1 MFHSKGHASTE
12 VKRTRPAKAA
22 RSRSANGPSAERP
35 AANALRRQRV
45 TVRRWTAG
53 GSVGVRWAVLA
64 LVVAMAFS
72 AALMGAAAATSQTT
86 TRPVDPR
93 LERGLTKP
101 STGAAAGQ
109 GYPVLQNDAAT
120 TVRDQP
126 FTIHV
131 AQNDTDPDPGR
142 LHVVGRPP
150 PPTNGTATAHPDPDP
165 DKAAIVYTP
174 QRGFVGTD
182 TFRYDYCPDVTGCPA
197 ATVTVTVIKPDPVL
211 QNDAATT
218 VRDQPVT
225 IDVMRN
231 DRNPDVASLQVSK
244 PPRPGA
250 KAEKQPD
257 GTIRYTP
264 EPGFVGEDSFQYD
277 YCGAVIGVAKR
288 AACPSATVT
297 VTVTATPIISSVRPG
312 STPPGRPVEVGG
324 NTGSCERV
332 GTLTFHGMVDIPIS
346 VTADQSGNFT
356 ARFTVPKATFP
367 RAYKLELSV
376 DCNGQIQ
383 RAEGLVTVT
392 NQAPVA
398 ADDSATTTRDHPVTI
413 PVTKNDRDPD
423 DPDGYQ
429 TFVVEQTPPANG
441 RTEVRSDTTIIYT
454 PNLGFVGRDEF
465 RYSVCDDVVN
475 AAEGADCGTATVTV
489 TVTDT
494 PIISSVQPGSTFA
507 GMSVEVG
514 GNTGSCNR
522 AGTLTFHGMTGDFSV
537 NVTAD
542 QDGNFVARVTIP
554 KGTLPRAYKLELTVD
569 CNGQLQ
575 RAQGELTV
583 INLAPVAVD
592 DAASTT
598 QASPVEIAVTANDR
612 NPDPDTGYPTRV
624 VASPPTNGTTE
635 VRSDQTIV
643 YTPEKEFVGQDRFQ
657 YSVCDDVVNAAGG
670 ADCGTA
676 SVTVTVMD
684 AKDCQ
689 PSPGN
694 APGIKVDPGKGAGGA
709 TLRITATVDRKLAAC
724 PFRLLLGG
732 TPLPP
737 DVRVG
742 SDGNISAERGVP
754 KDAKPGPNPLSL
766 ATTSDQTLAQTPFQ
780 VVSPGLSLLLKL
792 VLGAGAFLAG
802 ALARA
807 AIRRWRTSQ
816 LDPPPEDVRAEPHTS
831 PVDVTVEPDHDQ
843 TRTYTVRL
851 EPHRDVGTQTVQEMT
866 Q

>member
-1 MFHSKGHASTE
+1 M
-12 VKRTRPAKAA
+12 
-22 RSRSANGPSAERP
+22 
-35 AANALRRQRV
+35 
-45 TVRRWTAG
+45 RRWTAG
-53 GSVGVRWAVLA
+53 GNVGVLWAVLA

-86 TRPVDPR
+86 TRPEDPR
-93 LERGLTKP
+93 LERALTKP
-101 STGAAAGQ
+101 STGAATGQ
-109 GYPVLQNDAAT
+109 GYPVLLDDAAT

-126 FTIHV
+126 VPILV
-131 AQNDTDPDPGR
+131 AQNDTDPDPAG
-142 LHVVGRPP
+142 LHVVGPP
-150 PPTNGTATAHPDPDP
+150 PPPKNGTATAHPDPDK
-165 DKAAIVYTP
+165 DKATIVYTP
-174 QRGFVGTD
+174 NRGFVGTD
-182 TFRYDYCPDVTGCPA
+182 TFQYDYCPDVNVAGQPACPA
-197 ATVTVTVIKPDPVL
+197 ATVTVTVKPIPDLVD
-211 QNDAATT
+211 DAATT
-218 VRDQPVT
+218 VRDQPVP

-297 VTVTATPIISSVRPG
+297 VTVT
-312 STPPGRPVEVGG
+312 
-324 NTGSCERV
+324 
-332 GTLTFHGMVDIPIS
+332 
-346 VTADQSGNFT
+346 
-356 ARFTVPKATFP
+356 
-367 RAYKLELSV
+367 
-376 DCNGQIQ
+376 
-383 RAEGLVTVT
+383 
-392 NQAPVA
+392 
-398 ADDSATTTRDHPVTI
+398 
-413 PVTKNDRDPD
+413 
-423 DPDGYQ
+423 
-429 TFVVEQTPPANG
+429 
-441 RTEVRSDTTIIYT
+441 
-454 PNLGFVGRDEF
+454 
-465 RYSVCDDVVN
+465 
-475 AAEGADCGTATVTV
+475 
-489 TVTDT
+489 DT

-522 AGTLTFHGMTGDFSV
+522 AGTLTFHGMTGDVSV

-554 KGTLPRAYKLELTVD
+554 KGAFPRAYKLELTVD

-598 QASPVEIAVTANDR
+598 QDSPVEIAVTANDR

-624 VASPPTNGTTE
+624 LESSPPTHGTTE

-643 YTPEKEFVGQDRFQ
+643 YTPDKAFVGKDRFQ
-657 YSVCDDVVNAAGG
+657 YSFCDDVVNAAEG

-676 SVTVTVMD
+676 TVTVTVMD
-684 AKDCQ
+684 ATACL

-694 APGIKVDPGKGAGGA
+694 TPSIKVDPGKGAGGA

-754 KDAKPGPNPLSL
+754 NNAKPGPRPIRL
-766 ATTSDQTLAQTPFQ
+766 ATMSDQTLAQTPFQ

-792 VLGAGAFLAG
+792 VLGAGALLAG

-807 AIRRWRTSQ
+807 AIRRWRTSHEPD
-816 LDPPPEDVRAEPHTS
+816 LPPEDVRAEPHTS
-831 PVDVTVEPDHDQ
+831 PVDVTVEPEHDN

-851 EPHRDVGTQTVQEMT
+851 EPHRDAGTQTVQEMT

>member
-1 MFHSKGHASTE
+1 MGSPQGQRITVH
-12 VKRTRPAKAA
+12 
-22 RSRSANGPSAERP
+22 
-35 AANALRRQRV
+35 RR
-45 TVRRWTAG
+45 TAG
-53 GSVGVRWAVLA
+53 YSVAFRPGLVLLTLA
-64 LVVAMAFS
+64 VAMAFS
-72 AALMGAAAATSQTT
+72 VIPTGTGSATS
-86 TRPVDPR
+86 P
-93 LERGLTKP
+93 KP
-101 STGAAAGQ
+101 STGAGAGQ
-109 GYPVLQNDAAT
+109 GYPVLENDAAT
-120 TVRDQP
+120 TLRDQP
-126 FTIHV
+126 VPILV
-131 AQNDTDPDPGR
+131 AKNDTDPDPAG
-142 LHVVGRPP
+142 LHVVGPP
-150 PPTNGTATAHPDPDP
+150 PPPKNGTATAHPDPDK
-165 DKAAIVYTP
+165 DKATIVYTP
-174 QRGFVGTD
+174 NRGFVGTD
-182 TFRYDYCPDVTGCPA
+182 TFQYDYCPDVNVAGQPACPA
-197 ATVTVTVIKPDPVL
+197 ATVTVTVTKPAPEPVDDPDV
-211 QNDAATT
+211 TT
-218 VRDQPVT
+218 VRDQPVP

-288 AACPSATVT
+288 AACPAATVT
-297 VTVTATPIISSVRPG
+297 VTVTATPIITSVRPG

-367 RAYKLELSV
+367 RAYTLELRV

-392 NQAPVA
+392 NQVPVA

-465 RYSVCDDVVN
+465 RYSLCDDVVN
-475 AAEGADCGTATVTV
+475 AAGGADCGTATVTV

-494 PIISSVQPGSTFA
+494 PIIASVRPGSTFA

-522 AGTLTFHGMTGDFSV
+522 AGTLTFHGMTGDVSV

-542 QDGNFVARVTIP
+542 QGGNFVARVTIP
-554 KGTLPRAYKLELTVD
+554 KGTFPRAYQLELTVD
-569 CNGQLQ
+569 CKGQLQ

-583 INLAPVAVD
+583 INVAPVAAD

-598 QASPVEIAVTANDR
+598 QDSPVEIAVTANDR
-612 NPDPDTGYPTRV
+612 NPGPDTGYPTRV
-624 VASPPTNGTTE
+624 LASPPTHGTTE

-643 YTPEKEFVGQDRFQ
+643 YTPEQGFVGKDRFQ
-657 YSVCDDVVNAAGG
+657 YSFCDDVVNAAGG

-676 SVTVTVMD
+676 TVTVTVMD
-684 AKDCQ
+684 AKDCL

-694 APGIKVDPGKGAGGA
+694 IPTIKVNPSKGRGGA
-709 TLRITATVDRKLAAC
+709 KLGITATVDRKLAAC

-754 KDAKPGPNPLSL
+754 NDAKPGPNPLKL
-766 ATTSDQTLAQTPFQ
+766 ATMSDQTLAEAPFQ
-780 VVSPGLSLLLKL
+780 IVPSGLSLLLKL
-792 VLGAGAFLAG
+792 VLGAGALLAG

-807 AIRRWRTSQ
+807 AFRRWRASQ
-816 LDPPPEDVRAEPHTS
+816 PDPDPDPPPEDVRAEPHTS
-831 PVDVTVEPDHDQ
+831 PVDVTVEPEHDN

-851 EPHRDVGTQTVQEMT
+851 EPHPDPGTQTVQEMT
-866 Q
+866 R